1 LFDLQPI
8 QIFLFYLKIFTMK
21 KIFTIVLV
29 LSVFL
34 SFGQRPQVS
43 SSLDLQKSTFG
54 VNQAPKTEV
63 DTLIPGNWANATGF
77 SVYWFSEAIGYVF
90 GTNTYSDKAYGQQF
104 SVDEPM
110 ELTGGIFWIAY
121 ADGTVGNVI
130 FTVWDFVDG
139 APGAVLV
146 SKAIP
151 IADVVGSTTLAN
163 AITVYFDDP
172 IVVEGDFV
180 VGVDFSELEAYVPT
194 TKRLGHVS
202 SQIGMGGNLGLVW
215 VKESDDGWFDVMGYT
230 NPIDVDLGIFPFV
243 VVQDTGPLARIQIIH
258 NSADAAVEEVDIFVN
273 GDLFLSDFAFRTAT
287 PFVNVPAGVD
297 LDIIVAPAGAGIG
310 SGVGPVTV
318 NLTEGETY
326 IAIANGIVSAD
337 GYDPATAFSL
347 DVFPTGRE
355 AADVATNT
363 DVLVFH
369 GSTDAPTVSVWE
381 TGVGAGE
388 LFTFSY
394 GEFAGYLE
402 LGTADYVLE
411 VRTADGETTVVAYS
425 APLSTLGLNGAAITV
440 VASGF
445 LDPANNSNG
454 EAFGLY
460 VALASGGDL
469 IPLPI
474 IGDGFTVTFNVDM
487 TAAEGFDPAEDHVFV
502 TGNFTGWAQPGT
514 EGSVQMQRV
523 VDKSREVIYFQ
534 DFEGETFPPTGW
546 AKINPDDGTGWK
558 IVTSGTSP
566 VPGWTSGTV
575 TGSPDG
581 GTKMA
586 FCTWDTGGA
595 TANDQWLVSPKITVG
610 EDYQL
615 SFYLRLYTANYDDN
629 VDILVSK
636 GAQDVTGDFSITL
649 ANLAF
654 TTGSS
659 TEWTLYTYDLTAH
672 AEINVDDEIYIAFR
686 EHVAD
691 NYDEGSAIFLDQ
703 VKITGTG
710 GGGGDDLIYTA
721 TVNNIAEGEL
731 LYKYFS
737 NAFGA
742 GWDGGEWAGDPNRSF
757 LVEANAVLNDIW
769 GQQPNVSVDEI
780 QLDMV
785 TKVFPNPVRNTL
797 YIQSQ
802 QNIDY
807 LRLYDMA
814 GRVVFQADVMDNQT
828 TIDATQLGGG
838 LYILQ
843 MVSGQQVKTHKIQ
856 VVK

>member
-1 LFDLQPI
+1 
-8 QIFLFYLKIFTMK
+8 MK

-243 VVQDTGPLARIQIIH
+243 VP
-258 NSADAAVEEVDIFVN
+258 
-273 GDLFLSDFAFRTAT
+273 
-287 PFVNVPAGVD
+287 
-297 LDIIVAPAGAGIG
+297 
-310 SGVGPVTV
+310 VG
-318 NLTEGETY
+318 
-326 IAIANGIVSAD
+326 
-337 GYDPATAFSL
+337 
-347 DVFPTGRE
+347 
-355 AADVATNT
+355 
-363 DVLVFH
+363 
-369 GSTDAPTVSVWE
+369 
-381 TGVGAGE
+381 
-388 LFTFSY
+388 
-394 GEFAGYLE
+394 
-402 LGTADYVLE
+402 
-411 VRTADGETTVVAYS
+411 
-425 APLSTLGLNGAAITV
+425 
-440 VASGF
+440 
-445 LDPANNSNG
+445 
-454 EAFGLY
+454 
-460 VALASGGDL
+460 GGD
-469 IPLPI
+469 
-474 IGDGFTVTFNVDM
+474 DGFSVTFNVDM

-566 VPGWTSGTV
+566 VPGWSGGTV

-586 FCTWDTGGA
+586 FCTWDTGGS
-595 TANDQWLVSPKITVG
+595 TSNDQWLVSPKITVG

-691 NYDEGSAIFLDQ
+691 NFNEGSAIFLDQ

-757 LVEANAVLNDIW
+757 MVEANAVLNDIW

-807 LRLYDMA
+807 LRLFDMA

>member
-1 LFDLQPI
+1 MVYIFSKFNNLQHRENKYFRNVKKYKYLFDLQPI

-243 VVQDTGPLARIQIIH
+243 VP
-258 NSADAAVEEVDIFVN
+258 
-273 GDLFLSDFAFRTAT
+273 
-287 PFVNVPAGVD
+287 
-297 LDIIVAPAGAGIG
+297 
-310 SGVGPVTV
+310 VG
-318 NLTEGETY
+318 
-326 IAIANGIVSAD
+326 
-337 GYDPATAFSL
+337 
-347 DVFPTGRE
+347 
-355 AADVATNT
+355 
-363 DVLVFH
+363 
-369 GSTDAPTVSVWE
+369 
-381 TGVGAGE
+381 
-388 LFTFSY
+388 
-394 GEFAGYLE
+394 
-402 LGTADYVLE
+402 
-411 VRTADGETTVVAYS
+411 
-425 APLSTLGLNGAAITV
+425 
-440 VASGF
+440 
-445 LDPANNSNG
+445 
-454 EAFGLY
+454 
-460 VALASGGDL
+460 GGD
-469 IPLPI
+469 
-474 IGDGFTVTFNVDM
+474 DGFSVTFNVDM

-566 VPGWTSGTV
+566 VPGWSGGTV

-586 FCTWDTGGA
+586 FCTWDTGGS
-595 TANDQWLVSPKITVG
+595 TSNDQWLVSPKITVG

-691 NYDEGSAIFLDQ
+691 NFNEGSAIFLDQ

-757 LVEANAVLNDIW
+757 MVEANAVLNDIW

-807 LRLYDMA
+807 LRLFDMA